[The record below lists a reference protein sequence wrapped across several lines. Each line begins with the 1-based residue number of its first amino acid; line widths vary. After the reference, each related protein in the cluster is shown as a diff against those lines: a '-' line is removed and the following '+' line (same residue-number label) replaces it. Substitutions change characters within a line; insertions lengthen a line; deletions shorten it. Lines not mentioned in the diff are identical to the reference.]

1 MKKITVITLLLA
13 VLFVSQA
20 FAQPAFLKVCDK
32 TASYRT
38 NINMT
43 APLVAIEYYFTKDDL
58 TTMSDRYIT
67 QECAYVPNQEM
78 IDLLK
83 GGGSSSESEL
93 NELLKQ
99 QIASQE
105 KMIASQQ
112 ELIDLL
118 KQQLTADNSTKIKKV
133 SNK

>member
-1 MKKITVITLLLA
+1 MKKITVIIVLLA
-13 VLFVSQA
+13 VLSASQA
-20 FAQPAFLKVCDK
+20 FAQPPAFLKVCDK
-32 TASYRT
+32 TVSYRT
-38 NINMT
+38 SINMT

-58 TTMSDRYIT
+58 TTLSDRYIT

-118 KQQLTADNSTKIKKV
+118 KQQLTAGNSAKTQK
-133 SNK
+133 